1 MHHMRRVSVH
11 DLRYNFTEVERLL
24 EDGEEIEITKRK
36 RAIARLLPVASCTPR
51 RGPDFLARLRAI
63 YGSRMLKV
71 SGVQVLTRERSRY

>member
-1 MHHMRRVSVH
+1 MHHMRKASVSY
-11 DLRYNFTEVERLL
+11 LRRHFSEVERLL

-63 YGSRMLKV
+63 YGTRMLKV
-71 SGVQVLTRERSRY
+71 SGVEVLTRERSRY